1 MSDFSIELAA
11 ERIQNRN
18 TRDYFREVYQD
29 YMSGSYRSA
38 TVMLWSVVVC
48 DLLFKLEEMRDVYG
62 DTKAA
67 SILVEV
73 DGKRMSN
80 PYSPEWESCLLDS
93 VNSSTNLLELGDYES
108 LCDLRLHRHLS
119 AHPVLDQADALYS
132 PTREQVRAYMRT
144 ALESVFTKPSILTRK
159 VLDTFTD
166 DVCARTPVL
175 LDESSLHK
183 YLDAKYFKHL
193 TPVVIGQLFRGVW
206 RIAFHAQDTHGE
218 ENRKSLCRALC
229 ELYGAAPDVCD
240 SAVRDEPAY
249 FSEIGVD
256 DRQLALLSV
265 FLSKHPRAYSIL
277 TDQARQPLGG
287 FLDRNLDS
295 FALAW
300 YRDDTVTAHLQDLL
314 DTAKNSAQN
323 LSLEIFSELHS
334 VAVEHSVAILVHRLG
349 IMYYGRSGTYDRCNE
364 VYARAIRPFLGEYS
378 VEAFQELF
386 TAVER
391 NRQTYDRVLAHRDHN
406 EVAAVARERFE
417 KELALDKYPHF
428 YASLQD

>member
-18 TRDYFREVYQD
+18 TRDYFGEVYQD
-29 YMSGSYRSA
+29 YMAGSYRSA

-73 DGKRMSN
+73 DGKRMTN

-93 VNSSTNLLELGDYES
+93 VNSSTSLLELGDYES

-159 VLDTFTD
+159 VLDAFTD

-175 LDESSLHK
+175 LDESSLQK

-218 ENRKSLCRALC
+218 ENRRSLCRALC

-240 SAVRDEPAY
+240 SAFAMNLPTSPKLGSMIANWRY
-249 FSEIGVD
+249 FQSFSVGILESIQYSPTKPVSPSE
-256 DRQLALLSV
+256 V
-265 FLSKHPRAYSIL
+265 FS
-277 TDQARQPLGG
+277 
-287 FLDRNLDS
+287 
-295 FALAW
+295 
-300 YRDDTVTAHLQDLL
+300 
-314 DTAKNSAQN
+314 
-323 LSLEIFSELHS
+323 
-334 VAVEHSVAILVHRLG
+334 
-349 IMYYGRSGTYDRCNE
+349 SGTWTRSHW
-364 VYARAIRPFLGEYS
+364 RGTTMIRLRR
-378 VEAFQELF
+378 
-386 TAVER
+386 T
-391 NRQTYDRVLAHRDHN
+391 
-406 EVAAVARERFE
+406 
-417 KELALDKYPHF
+417 
-428 YASLQD
+428 